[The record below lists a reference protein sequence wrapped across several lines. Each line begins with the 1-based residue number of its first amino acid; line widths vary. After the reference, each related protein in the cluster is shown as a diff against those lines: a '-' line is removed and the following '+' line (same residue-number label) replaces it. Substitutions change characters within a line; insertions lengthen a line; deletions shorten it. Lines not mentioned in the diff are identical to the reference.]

1 MNLSCTSNGKVIT
14 VTFQEARNLTGS
26 TPKELSHA
34 EKLLEKG
41 KYKAALKLIETLTIQ
56 KDLPDEDRLMCLLLE
71 GRIRVKLGDLEK
83 AALLIA
89 EGLETVRGDENLT
102 LTVDFLTVKSEISWR
117 LGKLDEGLNAV
128 KDAQVL
134 LEKLEPRYVGKQEG
148 ELNRRK
154 GELLHNG
161 GIIYWYKGDLDTAL
175 EYHKESLTIR
185 ENQDDKLGMASSY
198 NNLGLVYWS
207 KGDLDKALEYFEQS
221 LLINEELGNNR
232 NLAVALTNVGNVYTR
247 KGDLD
252 KALEYQERSLVIKE
266 ELGLKHDIAM
276 SLINMG
282 VVYQLKGNLNNALE
296 YYQQSLVL
304 CEELG
309 IDRDIALAI
318 NNLGNI
324 YQLKGDL
331 NQALEY
337 FHRSLTLYRESG
349 ITEGVALSLGNIGEI
364 HRKKGSFEGAQE
376 YYQQGLAIYDAME
389 NDHLTAVILL
399 ELVWIGLERE
409 DSTSVQQ
416 YLQKLKQ
423 INERTENRVID
434 QRFRVATALV
444 LKAGKRTRD
453 KVKAGEILEQV
464 IEEEVGDHSLTVT
477 AMIHLCDLLI
487 SELKMTGEEILFAEI
502 KGLTQRLLKIAEQQ
516 SSHSLFVETYFIQSK
531 LALVELDLG
540 RARKL
545 LTTAQQIA
553 SEKGLDRLTHELE
566 NEKNLLQ
573 AQMQK
578 WELIIKEKPSKQD
591 MIDLTKLDNLLGK
604 MIQETV
610 ADLMEERGISDT
622 PPKKK
627 YQLVYLDL
635 LKDSAKI
642 VKNQFRV
649 GIAQIGL
656 SQKGDILNEF
666 YQEQAPGL
674 FSLRKDTIKA
684 VRNTLKNMVE
694 LANSK
699 EINILILPELT
710 IDLNYPELLD
720 DVQNL
725 SKTYNMYI
733 IPGSYHD
740 PETKHNLSIV
750 VSPEGILW
758 QQEKH
763 IPAIIHFEGKRITE
777 GIDTGSAPRTIN
789 ITNTEYGRIVI
800 VLCRDFLDMDLRVEL
815 KNFEP
820 PIDLLINPAFTP
832 VTADFKAA
840 HFDARRSIYAY
851 CFFANVAE
859 FGDSLIYTPEKDR
872 TERTIPAKEEGLI
885 FKDIDLFKL
894 RSERKKWERD
904 QKKTRPFIQST
915 R

>member
-1 MNLSCTSNGKVIT
+1 LTSSI
-14 VTFQEARNLTGS
+14 S
-26 TPKELSHA
+26 KELSRA
-34 EKLLEKG
+34 EKLLEKE
-41 KYKAALKLIETLTIQ
+41 KYKAALQLVETLTTQ
-56 KDLPDEDRLMCLLLE
+56 KDLPVADRLACLLLE
-71 GRIRVKLGDLEK
+71 SRIRINLGDLEK
-83 AALLIA
+83 AALLID
-89 EGLETVRGDENLT
+89 EGLEAVRGDENLL

-117 LGKLDEGLNAV
+117 LGKLDEGLDAF
-128 KDAQVL
+128 KDAVVL
-134 LEKLEPRYVGKQEG
+134 LEKLEPKYVSKQEG
-148 ELNRRK
+148 ELRRKK
-154 GELLHNG
+154 GELLHHG
-161 GIIYWYKGDLDTAL
+161 GIINWYKGNLDTAL
-175 EYHKESLTIR
+175 EYHEDSLAIR
-185 ENQDDKLGMASSY
+185 EGQDDRQGMASAY
-198 NNLGLVYWS
+198 NNLGLVYWT
-207 KGDLDKALEYFEQS
+207 KGDLDEALEYYGKS
-221 LLINEELGNNR
+221 LLINEELGNKR
-232 NLAVALTNVGNVYTR
+232 NIAVTLTNMGNAYTR

-252 KALEYQERSLVIKE
+252 KALEYQERGLVIKE
-266 ELGLKHDIAM
+266 ELGLKHDFAV
-276 SLINMG
+276 SLINIG
-282 VVYQLKGNLNNALE
+282 VVYQFKGNLDKALD
-296 YYQQSLVL
+296 YYQQSLVIF
-304 CEELG
+304 EELG
-309 IDRDIALAI
+309 IERDIALAI

-324 YQLKGDL
+324 HQLKGDL
-331 NQALEY
+331 DQALDY
-337 FHRSLTLYRESG
+337 FQRSLTLYEALG
-349 ITEGVALSLGNIGEI
+349 ITEGVALTLANLGEI
-364 HRKKGSFEGAQE
+364 YRMKGSFAKAQE
-376 YYQQGLAIYDAME
+376 YYQQSLTLHDTME
-389 NDHLTAVILL
+389 NHPLTAVILL
-399 ELVWIGLERE
+399 ELVWISLERS
-409 DSTSVQQ
+409 DSSSVQQ

-434 QRFRVATALV
+434 QRFRVASALV

-464 IEEEVGDHSLTVT
+464 VEEEIGDHSLTVT

-487 SELKMTGEEILFAEI
+487 SELKMTGEEVLFAEI
-502 KGLTQRLLKIAEQQ
+502 KSLTQRLLKIAEQQ
-516 SSHSLFVETYFIQSK
+516 ASHSLLVETYLIQSK
-531 LALVELDLG
+531 LALIELDLG

-545 LTTAQQIA
+545 LTTALQIA
-553 SEKGLDRLTHELE
+553 SEKGLDRLTHELK
-566 NEKNLLQ
+566 NEQNLLQ
-573 AQMQK
+573 EQVQK

-591 MIDLTKLDNLLGK
+591 LIDLTKLDDLLGK

-610 ADLMEERGISDT
+610 AGLMEERGISAT
-622 PPKKK
+622 QPKKK
-627 YQLVYLDL
+627 YQLEYLDL

-666 YQEQAPGL
+666 YQEHAPGL
-674 FSLRKDTIKA
+674 FGLRKNTIKSI
-684 VRNTLKNMVE
+684 RNTLKSMVE
-694 LANSK
+694 LANSQ

-740 PETKHNLSIV
+740 PETKHNLSLV
-750 VSPEGILW
+750 VSPEGTLW

-777 GIDTGSAPRTIN
+777 GIDTGQEPRTIT
-789 ITNTEYGRIVI
+789 IANTEYGRIAI

-872 TERTIPAKEEGLI
+872 TERTIPAKEENLI
-885 FKDIDLFKL
+885 YKDIDLFKL
-894 RSERKKWERD
+894 RAERKKWERE
-904 QKKTRPFIQST
+904 QKKNRPFIQST